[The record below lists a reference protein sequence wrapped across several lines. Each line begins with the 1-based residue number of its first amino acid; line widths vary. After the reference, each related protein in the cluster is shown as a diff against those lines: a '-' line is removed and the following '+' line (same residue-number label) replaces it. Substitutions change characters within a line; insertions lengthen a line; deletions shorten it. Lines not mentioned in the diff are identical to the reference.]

1 MSLPERRIGVQ
12 RVVSSKSDMTAEIV
26 LDALKGVI
34 DPDLRRDIVSLG
46 FVKNLAI
53 DGGTVS
59 FDIELTTPA
68 CPVKDKMQAQAEALV
83 RALPGVSDV
92 RITMTAQVRSVS
104 APEKGSMP
112 VPGVKNVIAVGAGKG
127 GVGKTTVAVNL
138 ALALSKAGSRV
149 GILDGD
155 IYGPN
160 VPIMLGLQAQLESD
174 GQKIRPAERYGLQV
188 VSIGFMTKD
197 EAPVIWRGPMLH
209 SAIKQFFH
217 DVAWRDL
224 DYLIIDMPP
233 GTGDVALS
241 LAQTVPVAGS
251 IVVTTPQQVSLADSR
266 RAIRM
271 YEKLNIP
278 ALGVVENMSYFECPS
293 CHHEA
298 EHLRP
303 RRRRDDGRADGRAVP
318 RPAADLRADSRRQ
331 RRRHSAGDR
340 RARLGR
346 RRRPSP
352 RSRRRPPRRCRSR
365 AIRAEDGAQG
375 EDSAGAGPLVQS
387 SKLLHRAHRQRAE
400 HRPGHEQQRR
410 VLPAPRPP
418 PPAAAHR
425 SSPSSAGSR
434 ARSGR

>member
-1 MSLPERRIGVQ
+1 MTPE
-12 RVVSSKSDMTAEIV
+12 TV
-26 LDALKGVI
+26 LEALKAVV

-53 DGGTVS
+53 DGGTVA

-92 RITMTAQVRSVS
+92 RVTMTAQVRASVADKGV
-104 APEKGSMP
+104 APVSGI
-112 VPGVKNVIAVGAGKG
+112 KNVIAVGAGKG

-138 ALALSKAGSRV
+138 ALSLAKAGSRV

-174 GQKIRPAERYGLQV
+174 GQKIRPAERYGIQV

-209 SAIKQFFH
+209 SAIRQFFH

-251 IVVTTPQQVSLADSR
+251 VVVTTPQQVSLADSR

-293 CHHEA
+293 CHHRSNIFGHGGGEQMA
-298 EHLRP
+298 EQM
-303 RRRRDDGRADGRAVP
+303 GVP
-318 RPAADLRADSRRQ
+318 F
-331 RRRHSAGDR
+331 
-340 RARLGR
+340 LGR
-346 RRRPSP
+346 LPIYEPIRVGSDLGIPVVVAEPES
-352 RSRRRPPRRCRSR
+352 SAAQAFASVASLAAAQVSMR
-365 AIRAEDGAQG
+365 AIRLEAERKGTI
-375 EDSAGAGPLVQS
+375 PLTPV
-387 SKLLHRAHRQRAE
+387 R
-400 HRPGHEQQRR
+400 
-410 VLPAPRPP
+410 
-418 PPAAAHR
+418 
-425 SSPSSAGSR
+425 
-434 ARSGR
+434 

>member
-1 MSLPERRIGVQ
+1 MTPE
-12 RVVSSKSDMTAEIV
+12 TV
-26 LDALKGVI
+26 LAALKGVM

-46 FVKNLAI
+46 FIKNLAI
-53 DGGTVS
+53 DGGRVS
-59 FDIELTTPA
+59 FAIELTTPA
-68 CPVKDKMQAQAEALV
+68 CPVKDLMKAQAEELV
-83 RALPGVSDV
+83 RALPGVSEVDV
-92 RITMTAQVRSVS
+92 TMTAQVRSVS
-104 APEKGSMP
+104 APEKGAFP
-112 VPGVKNVIAVGAGKG
+112 LPGVKNVIAVGAGKG

-138 ALALSKAGSRV
+138 AIALVKAGSRV

-174 GQKIRPAERYGLQV
+174 GQKIRPAEKYGLQV

-209 SAIKQFFH
+209 SVIKQFFN

-266 RAIRM
+266 RAIKM

-278 ALGVVENMSYFECPS
+278 ALGVVENMSYYECPS

-298 EHLRP
+298 NIFGHGGGETMAEQM
-303 RRRRDDGRADGRAVP
+303 GVP
-318 RPAADLRADSRRQ
+318 F
-331 RRRHSAGDR
+331 
-340 RARLGR
+340 LGR
-346 RRRPSP
+346 LPIYEPIRVGSDVGIPLVIAEPNSGAAQAFMKVA
-352 RSRRRPPRRCRSR
+352 SQMAAQISMK
-365 AIRAEDGAQG
+365 AIRAEAEFKGRI
-375 EDSAGAGPLVQS
+375 PLVPV
-387 SKLLHRAHRQRAE
+387 R
-400 HRPGHEQQRR
+400 
-410 VLPAPRPP
+410 
-418 PPAAAHR
+418 
-425 SSPSSAGSR
+425 
-434 ARSGR
+434 